1 MSVAAPS
8 VRPPLWR
15 NVRVLRVAGQVVFVL
30 LLFIVGRELFLNLQ
44 FGVQQRARDLSL
56 DFLGTRA
63 GFGIGEGISYSPND
77 ITWYAYF
84 VGVVNTV
91 RVAFFGILLASVLGL
106 VIGVA
111 RLSTNWLVRR
121 IAQAY
126 VDFIRN
132 TPVLIQIIFWWAA
145 VFLALPTISNA
156 VSIGGVAFVSNRAVA
171 IPWPRPQPGI
181 GAWGLFLLAGVALGV
196 ALWRWR
202 TRLNERTG
210 KPHHRVLWFLAAF
223 LPVAVAGFV
232 LVGEP
237 VAFDIPE
244 PQRFGFLGGFQLT
257 PEFGALL
264 VALVVYT
271 SAFIAEIVRGS
282 IQAVD
287 RGQKEAA
294 EALGF
299 TRFQQLR
306 FVILPQALRIAIP
319 PVNSQY
325 LNLTKNSSLAIAI
338 GYPDV
343 VSVSQTIINQR
354 GHETEVLLIVMTSFL
369 AMTLTI
375 SFLMNLLNRA
385 VTRKGQ
391 RRR

>member
-1 MSVAAPS
+1 MSVAARS

-77 ITWYAYF
+77 VTWFAYF

-91 RVAFFGILLASVLGL
+91 RVAFFGILLATVLGL

-156 VSIGGVAFVSNRAVA
+156 VSLGGVAFVSNRAVA
-171 IPWPRPQPGI
+171 IPWPRPQPSI

-210 KPHHRVLWFLAAF
+210 QPHHRVLWFLAAF
-223 LPVAVAGFV
+223 LPVAAVGFV
-232 LVGEP
+232 VLGGP
-237 VAFDIPE
+237 VRMDVPE

-306 FVILPQALRIAIP
+306 FVILPQALRVAIP

-343 VSVSQTIINQR
+343 MSVSQTIINQR
-354 GHETEVLLIVMTSFL
+354 GHETEVLLIAMTSFL

-391 RRR
+391 RR